1 MSAPYH
7 RDVALADLH
16 HEVVARDGAAKT
28 FALTHG
34 IYGSGANWRTIARK
48 LVERRPEWAI
58 ALVDLRHH
66 GRSRGGDPPD
76 TLDACAADFHA
87 VCARIAPAVVAI
99 SGHSFG
105 GKVALAAR
113 RLFGDLA
120 QTWVFDSSP
129 SARPAA
135 MTDGNSVVAIL
146 ELIERLPRTWPAR
159 DAFVNAITSAGIAQ
173 GIAQWLAMNLAADAG
188 GFALRLD
195 LPAIR
200 AMLVDYFARDVWD
213 AVLAPRPGEL
223 EFVVA
228 DRSDVVSDTDR
239 AKLATMPAHVH
250 VHHIDAGHWLNVD
263 APGPVV
269 DLLARRL

>member
-7 RDVALADLH
+7 RGVDLH
-16 HEVVARDGAAKT
+16 HEVVANGDADKT
-28 FALTHG
+28 LALTHG

-48 LVERRPEWAI
+48 LVERRPEWAV

-66 GRSRGGDPPD
+66 GRSRGGEPPD

-87 VCARIAPAVVAI
+87 TCARISPAVVAI
-99 SGHSFG
+99 GGHSFG

-113 RLFGDLA
+113 PRFAELA

-129 SARPAA
+129 SARPGA
-135 MTDGNSVVAIL
+135 MTDGNTVVAIL
-146 ELIERLPRTWPAR
+146 ELMERLPRAWPTR
-159 DAFVNAITSAGIAQ
+159 DAFVNAITAAGIAQ
-173 GIAQWLAMNLAADAG
+173 GIAQWLAMNLTGDAG
-188 GFALRLD
+188 GFTLRLD

-213 AVLAPRPGEL
+213 AVLAPRPGEI

-228 DRSDVVSDTDR
+228 DRSDVVSDEDR

-250 VHHIDAGHWLNVD
+250 VDLIDAGHWLNVE
-263 APGPVV
+263 APAAIVE
-269 DLLARRL
+269 LLARRL